1 MKSPRCVKVMEL
13 KLAVD
18 AFQTLPIAGSILVK
32 LAEMD
37 LSIYDIDL
45 SFNDFGKSE
54 FKD

>member
-1 MKSPRCVKVMEL
+1 MKWMEL
-13 KLAVD
+13 KLTVD